1 MEKEK
6 ILIVDDSEMNRSIL
20 ADMLDDYDIVEAEN
34 GAQAIS
40 ILSKEYSTLSLVLLD
55 IVMPQLDGFGV
66 MEAMN
71 QNGWIDDIPVIIIS
85 AVNGSSEVERAYELG
100 ATDFIARPFDA
111 LIVHRRVVN
120 TLLLYVKQKRL
131 IRIIEEQVNENE
143 RYNDL
148 MIDILS
154 QIVEFRNGESG
165 EHIRR
170 VRMLTQLL
178 LNELMQKTDRYP
190 LTASDISLICTAS
203 ALHDIGKIITDEKI
217 LNKPGRLTPEEFEIM
232 KQHAPA
238 GAEILGKL
246 KTHQTEPIVKTA
258 MEICRWHHE
267 RYDGKGYPD
276 GLEGDEI
283 PISAQVVALADVYD
297 ALTSKRVYKPPYT
310 HKQAINM
317 IYNGECGAF
326 NPILL
331 ECLTQ
336 ISPQL
341 QNDKESSTTD
351 EFRKLN
357 LNRISTEKLDEDGG
371 ISKRTLRLL
380 DKERMKNSFFASMTQ
395 AIQFEYTISP
405 SMIKLSPWGAK
416 KLGVDE
422 IIMNSD
428 TNEMLFTVLDKEAWN
443 QLSKLLYSSTPDKP
457 EAKLDCILRYKNG
470 TRWNRI
476 VLRSMWS
483 DDDIPKLEGC
493 LGTVIDIHDSHSKI
507 EELAK
512 KASHDPLTGLLNL
525 TSARDQIELR
535 MASNSDSNF
544 ALAIFDLDFFKSA
557 NDSYGHGFGDKVLL
571 QIAQELTGCTRAT
584 DISCRL
590 GGDEFLLFLE
600 YKTDIE
606 KTIDRIFKN
615 LCSPCEQ
622 FDISISMGVALAQDV
637 GLSYDALFQAA
648 DEALYDAKRAGRG
661 QYVFY
666 GKPKE

>member
-34 GAQAIS
+34 GVQAIS

-85 AVNGSSEVERAYELG
+85 AVNGSAEVERAYELG
-100 ATDFIARPFDA
+100 ATDFIARPFDG

-120 TLLLYVKQKRL
+120 TLLLYAKQKRL

-143 RYNDL
+143 RHNDL

-154 QIVEFRNGESG
+154 RIVEFRNGESG
-165 EHIRR
+165 EHIQQ
-170 VRMLTQLL
+170 VRMLTELL
-178 LNELMQKTDRYP
+178 LNQLVQKTDRYL

-203 ALHDIGKIITDEKI
+203 ALHDIGKIVTDEKI

-232 KQHAPA
+232 KKHAQS
-238 GAEILGKL
+238 GAEILSKL
-246 KTHQTEPIVKTA
+246 KAHQAEPIVKTA

-276 GLEGDEI
+276 GLSGDEI

-317 IYNGECGAF
+317 IINGECGAF

-336 ISPQL
+336 IAPQL
-341 QNDKESSTTD
+341 QNAKEGGTTN
-351 EFRKLN
+351 EFHKLN
-357 LNRISTEKLDEDGG
+357 LNRISSEKLDEDGG
-371 ISKRTLRLL
+371 VSKRTLRLL

-416 KLGVDE
+416 KLGADE
-422 IIMNSD
+422 IIMNPD
-428 TNEMLFTVLDKEAWN
+428 TNEKLFTILDRDMWN

-457 EAKLDCILRYKNG
+457 EIKLDCILRYENG

-507 EELAK
+507 EELAE
-512 KASHDPLTGLLNL
+512 KASHDPLTGLLNRA
-525 TSARDQIELR
+525 SARDQIELK
-535 MASNSDSNF
+535 MTNNPESNF
-544 ALAIFDLDFFKSA
+544 ALAIIDLDFFKSA

-571 QIAQELTGCTRAT
+571 QISQKLTGCTRAT

-606 KTIDRIFKN
+606 KTINRIFN
-615 LCSPCEQ
+615 ELCSPCGQ
-622 FDISISMGVALAQDV
+622 FDISVSMGIALAQDV
-637 GLSYDALFQAA
+637 GLSYDALFHAA
-648 DEALYDAKRAGRG
+648 DDALYDAKRAGRG

-666 GKPKE
+666 SNPKE

>member
-34 GAQAIS
+34 GVQAIS

-85 AVNGSSEVERAYELG
+85 AVNGSAEVERAYELG
-100 ATDFIARPFDA
+100 ATDFIARPFDG

-120 TLLLYVKQKRL
+120 TLLLYAKQKRL

-143 RYNDL
+143 RHNDL

-154 QIVEFRNGESG
+154 RIVEFRNGESG
-165 EHIRR
+165 EHIQQ
-170 VRMLTQLL
+170 VRMLTELL
-178 LNELMQKTDRYP
+178 LNQLVQKTDRYL

-203 ALHDIGKIITDEKI
+203 ALHDIGKIVTDEKI

-232 KQHAPA
+232 KNHAQA
-238 GAEILGKL
+238 GAEILSKL
-246 KTHQTEPIVKTA
+246 KAHQAEPIVKTA

-276 GLEGDEI
+276 GLSGDEI

-317 IYNGECGAF
+317 ILNGECGAF

-336 ISPQL
+336 IAPQL
-341 QNDKESSTTD
+341 QNAKEGGTTN
-351 EFRKLN
+351 EFHKLN
-357 LNRISTEKLDEDGG
+357 LNRISSEKLDEDGG
-371 ISKRTLRLL
+371 VSKRTLRLL

-416 KLGVDE
+416 KLGADE
-422 IIMNSD
+422 IIMNPD
-428 TNEMLFTVLDKEAWN
+428 TNEKLFTILDRDMWN

-457 EAKLDCILRYKNG
+457 EIKLDCILRYENG

-507 EELAK
+507 EELAE
-512 KASHDPLTGLLNL
+512 KASHDPLTGLLNRA
-525 TSARDQIELR
+525 SARDQIELK
-535 MASNSDSNF
+535 MTNNPESNF
-544 ALAIFDLDFFKSA
+544 ALAIIDLDFFKSA

-571 QIAQELTGCTRAT
+571 QISQKLTGCTRAT

-606 KTIDRIFKN
+606 KTINRIFN
-615 LCSPCEQ
+615 ELCSPCEQ
-622 FDISISMGVALAQDV
+622 FDISVSMGIALAQDV
-637 GLSYDALFQAA
+637 GLSYDALFHAA
-648 DEALYDAKRAGRG
+648 DDALYDAKRAGRG

-666 GKPKE
+666 SNPKE

>member
-34 GAQAIS
+34 GVQAIS

-85 AVNGSSEVERAYELG
+85 AVNGSAEVERAYELG
-100 ATDFIARPFDA
+100 ATDFIARPFDG

-120 TLLLYVKQKRL
+120 TLLLYAKQKRL

-143 RYNDL
+143 RHNDL

-154 QIVEFRNGESG
+154 RIVEFRNGESG
-165 EHIRR
+165 EHIQQ
-170 VRMLTQLL
+170 VRMLTELL
-178 LNELMQKTDRYP
+178 LNQLVQKTDRYL

-203 ALHDIGKIITDEKI
+203 ALHDIGKIVTDEKI

-232 KQHAPA
+232 KKHAQA
-238 GAEILGKL
+238 GAEILSKL
-246 KTHQTEPIVKTA
+246 KAHQAEPIVKTA

-276 GLEGDEI
+276 GLSGDEI

-317 IYNGECGAF
+317 ILNGECGAF

-336 ISPQL
+336 IAPQL
-341 QNDKESSTTD
+341 QNAKEGGTTN
-351 EFRKLN
+351 EFHKLN
-357 LNRISTEKLDEDGG
+357 LNRISSEKLDEDGG
-371 ISKRTLRLL
+371 VSKRTLRLL

-416 KLGVDE
+416 KLGADE
-422 IIMNSD
+422 IIMNPD
-428 TNEMLFTVLDKEAWN
+428 TNEKLFTILDRDMWN

-457 EAKLDCILRYKNG
+457 EIKLDCLLRYENG

-507 EELAK
+507 EELAE
-512 KASHDPLTGLLNL
+512 KASHDPLTGLLNRA
-525 TSARDQIELR
+525 SARDQIELK
-535 MASNSDSNF
+535 MTNNPESNF
-544 ALAIFDLDFFKSA
+544 ALAIIDLDFFKSA

-571 QIAQELTGCTRAT
+571 QISQKLTGCTRAT

-606 KTIDRIFKN
+606 KTINRIFN
-615 LCSPCEQ
+615 ELCSPCGQ
-622 FDISISMGVALAQDV
+622 FDISVSMGIALAQDV
-637 GLSYDALFQAA
+637 GLSYDALFHAA
-648 DEALYDAKRAGRG
+648 DDALYNAKRAGRG

-666 GKPKE
+666 SNPKE